1 MEELLDDKICISL
14 YERKNIFEIIKKNV
28 ENFNNISNK
37 SKNKTIKTLKEKLS
51 LYISSINDNNYIPI
65 DIDNINNIKYYNNF
79 SKNIITVP
87 NRDSKIFYIE
97 NNEDQKGLLFVEFYL
112 TDEKKDIILR
122 VNRYDTKSDEFI
134 EIYDSGKLNQK
145 CKLCIY
151 FEEQS
156 LYQIEFDNKYSWLN
170 SKEVNFTIALFRLA
184 DREIPIIRENNNIN
198 NNEIKEISENK
209 IDNEN
214 IINTDKVDENKENI
228 IENQNDENNQDN
240 KEDKKEEEKEDKKEE
255 ENEEEKEEEKKK
267 EKKKEKEKAKKKEKK
282 KEKKPNDSE
291 ISDAIINNT
300 KTIKFYCNYDNINY
314 EFNCNKIYKKISDY
328 QELEKNNLIQN
339 KENKISILLYL
350 NKIRIVT
357 YDNNEKITYTEIVDE
372 KEKIINKSFFNKT
385 ILKYLKDNYKIEEN
399 NNNNKILLNLYSQ
412 NKDLSLYSTRIKDLI
427 NALKDYSINN
437 VDENQNRVYSQ
448 FLQKLGFYPE
458 KILGDYQISY
468 NLYDFSDQCLIYHL
482 FLNHCQEN
490 FVESSTLIM
499 IFDKDKLHVT
509 AMSEGGIFTKFKSLE
524 NGWKHKY
531 YSKLKIDDFQ
541 NIVGFISKL
550 SDYFDGLDLVLCYM
564 NNDDKKEDLMTL
576 FNLIEEYTKEKI
588 DEPINVYI
596 YREEQLILKML
607 KYIGLFANE

>member
-1 MEELLDDKICISL
+1 MTD
-14 YERKNIFEIIKKNV
+14 EIK
-28 ENFNNISNK
+28 
-37 SKNKTIKTLKEKLS
+37 
-51 LYISSINDNNYIPI
+51 
-65 DIDNINNIKYYNNF
+65 
-79 SKNIITVP
+79 
-87 NRDSKIFYIE
+87 E
-97 NNEDQKGLLFVEFYL
+97 NNE
-112 TDEKKDIILR
+112 
-122 VNRYDTKSDEFI
+122 
-134 EIYDSGKLNQK
+134 
-145 CKLCIY
+145 
-151 FEEQS
+151 
-156 LYQIEFDNKYSWLN
+156 
-170 SKEVNFTIALFRLA
+170 
-184 DREIPIIRENNNIN
+184 NN
-198 NNEIKEISENK
+198 

-214 IINTDKVDENKENI
+214 IINTNKVEENKENKI
-228 IENQNDENNQDN
+228 DN
-240 KEDKKEEEKEDKKEE
+240 ANGEKKEDKKPKEIK
-255 ENEEEKEEEKKK
+255 
-267 EKKKEKEKAKKKEKK
+267 
-282 KEKKPNDSE
+282 
-291 ISDAIINNT
+291 ISDAIINNK
-300 KTIKFYCNYDNINY
+300 KTIKFYCNYDNRNY
-314 EFNCNKIYKKISDY
+314 TFNCNKIYKRISDY
-328 QELEKNNLIQN
+328 KELEKNNLIQN

-490 FVESSTLIM
+490 FVESSTLVM

>member
-1 MEELLDDKICISL
+1 VNRRIQNKSNENIEIEELLEDKICLSL
-14 YERKNIFEIIKKNV
+14 HERKNIFEIIKKNIN
-28 ENFNNISNK
+28 NFNKISNK
-37 SKNKTIKTLKEKLS
+37 SKNRTIKKLKEKLS
-51 LYISSINDNNYIPI
+51 LYISSINDNKYIPI
-65 DIDNINNIKYYNNF
+65 DINNINSIKYYNNF
-79 SKNIITVP
+79 SKNTVIVP
-87 NRDSKIFYIE
+87 NRDSKIYYVE
-97 NNEDQKGLLFVEFYL
+97 NSEDRKGLLFVEFYL
-112 TDEKKDIILR
+112 TDESKDIIFR
-122 VNRYDTKSDEFI
+122 INRYDKETDDFKL
-134 EIYDSGKLNQK
+134 IYDTGKLNKK
-145 CKLCIY
+145 CKLCVY
-151 FEEQS
+151 FDEKS

-170 SKEVNFTIALFRLA
+170 SKEVNFIISLFKLT
-184 DREIPIIRENNNIN
+184 DREIPKIDENNNIN
-198 NNEIKEISENK
+198 NNEIKENNENN

-214 IINTDKVDENKENI
+214 IINTNKVEENKENKI
-228 IENQNDENNQDN
+228 DN
-240 KEDKKEEEKEDKKEE
+240 ANGEKKEDKKPKEIK
-255 ENEEEKEEEKKK
+255 
-267 EKKKEKEKAKKKEKK
+267 
-282 KEKKPNDSE
+282 
-291 ISDAIINNT
+291 ISDAIINNK
-300 KTIKFYCNYDNINY
+300 KTIKFYCNYDNRNY
-314 EFNCNKIYKKISDY
+314 TFNCNKIYKRISDY
-328 QELEKNNLIQN
+328 KELEKNNLIQN

-490 FVESSTLIM
+490 FVESSTLVM

-596 YREEQLILKML
+596 YQEEQLILKML